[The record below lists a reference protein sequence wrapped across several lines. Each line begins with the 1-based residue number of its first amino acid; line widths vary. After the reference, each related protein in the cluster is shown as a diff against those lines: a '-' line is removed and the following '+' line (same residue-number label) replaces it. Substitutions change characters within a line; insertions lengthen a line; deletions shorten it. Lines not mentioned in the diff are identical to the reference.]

1 MDINGRLTGAALDAL
16 DRRRSRLETRATDDR
31 DDVLNAALEALDEA
45 LAEAGVSGA
54 GDHRILYGAVVEAA
68 LTQYVDDAFAASI
81 DVTQHGYY
89 VQYVMQDGGSLCGR
103 CVQEETSPITFN
115 SKSDSPCGAV
125 WNVIG
130 RQLVDDS
137 PFDCANCGCTY
148 TAE

>member
-1 MDINGRLTGAALDAL
+1 MNITDRLTGAALDAL
-16 DRRRSRLETRATDDR
+16 DRRRSRLETKATDDR

-45 LAEAGVSGA
+45 LAAAGVRGA
-54 GDHRILYGAVVEAA
+54 GGRAVVEAV

-89 VQYVMQDGGSLCGR
+89 VQYVMQDGDGMCGR
-103 CVQEETSPITFN
+103 CVKEEAMLITFKN
-115 SKSDSPCGAV
+115 KSDDPDDAQ

-137 PFDCANCGCTY
+137 PFDCANCGRTC

>member
-1 MDINGRLTGAALDAL
+1 MNITDSLTGAVGEAFN
-16 DRRRSRLETRATDDR
+16 RRSKRIIGHREDDR
-31 DDVLNAALEALDEA
+31 DDVVDAALEALDEA
-45 LAEAGVSGA
+45 LAAAGVRGA
-54 GDHRILYGAVVEAA
+54 GGRTVVEAV

-89 VQYVMQDGGSLCGR
+89 VQYVMQDGGSTCGR
-103 CVQEETSPITFN
+103 CVKEEARLITFN
-115 SKSDSPCGAV
+115 NSTHSPEDAQ

-137 PFDCANCGCTY
+137 PFDCANCGRTY

>member
-1 MDINGRLTGAALDAL
+1 VNITDRLTGAALDAL
-16 DRRRSRLETRATDDR
+16 DRRRSRLEAKATDDR
-31 DDVLNAALEALDEA
+31 DDAVDAALEALDEA
-45 LAEAGVSGA
+45 LAAAGVRGA
-54 GDHRILYGAVVEAA
+54 GDDRGAVVEAVI
-68 LTQYVDDAFAASI
+68 TQYVDDAFAASI

-103 CVQEETSPITFN
+103 CVKEETSPITFN
-115 SKSDSPCGAV
+115 SKSDSPDDAQ